1 MESDMKVPRD
11 LFYTHDHTWVLVEDN
26 VGTIGISDL
35 GQAELAEVVYIDMP
49 NIGAEV
55 VQGSPFGTVEA
66 MKTVA
71 ELISPVSG
79 EVLEVNDS
87 LDSDPRQV
95 NMDPYGDGWMIR
107 VELHD
112 TDEIDSLLTPQDY
125 IVLITGEE
133 EEV

>member
-11 LFYTHDHTWVLVEDN
+11 LFYTHDHTWVLVEDV
-26 VGTIGISDL
+26 VGTIGISDF
-35 GQAELAEVVYIDMP
+35 GQAELAEVVYIDLP

-79 EVLEVNDS
+79 EVVEVNDA

-95 NMDPYGDGWMIR
+95 NADPYGDGWMIR

-112 TDEIDSLLTPQDY
+112 PDEIDSLLTPQDY
-125 IVLITGEE
+125 IVFITGEE

>member
-11 LFYTHDHTWVLVEDN
+11 LFYTHDHTWVLAEDN
-26 VGTIGISDL
+26 VGTIGISDF
-35 GQAELAEVVYIDMP
+35 GQAELAEVVYIDLP
-49 NIGAEV
+49 NVGAEV

-66 MKTVA
+66 MKTVT